1 MGHLLSLWL
10 PAAAGLIVGSRPARR
25 LPARRALA
33 TSTDERWPA
42 WTESIEADASL
53 LYMPFLEHQL
63 GVLERLGAV
72 EEPSALEPRLSYAA
86 KARAKGGLQARVG
99 SRVFSVGGVFRRV
112 RMTYFDGG
120 HSLQVFNSLWC
131 LFGVQCFVQSARLGC
146 TVAMPRY
153 PALDRKDAP
162 LLGIDLLRFGPK
174 KFLCV
179 VDAQPPAGRDPTDG
193 SVPHDTSAL
202 DAIRAAP
209 GNDALRGEVSSKWY
223 DDNRFFSNQMLYG
236 RFQEGEA
243 EVNDV
248 LFPAFVDYLDAYVD
262 LVSSAPLDPAHAE
275 AARAGHADYDVF
287 NAARDPAHGLFTS
300 YFGEDWA
307 NDFVHDFLFE
317 SAPRT
322 SAHE

>member
-1 MGHLLSLWL
+1 MEIGVTNTQGMRDCGNGSEPCMPLTVHEARTHFGAWAIVSSPDPLDAWR
-10 PAAAGLIVGSRPARR
+10 PEVGSA
-25 LPARRALA
+25 
-33 TSTDERWPA
+33 
-42 WTESIEADASL
+42 IEAL
-53 LYMPFLEHQL
+53 VGPREHL
-63 GVLERLGAV
+63 RLG
-72 EEPSALEPRLSYAA
+72 PRHVAIGTNGRAISEQMRE
-86 KARAKGGLQARVG
+86 ARER
-99 SRVFSVGGVFRRV
+99 
-112 RMTYFDGG
+112 
-120 HSLQVFNSLWC
+120 
-131 LFGVQCFVQSARLGC
+131 
-146 TVAMPRY
+146 
-153 PALDRKDAP
+153 
-162 LLGIDLLRFGPK
+162 
-174 KFLCV
+174 
-179 VDAQPPAGRDPTDG
+179 
-193 SVPHDTSAL
+193 L

-275 AARAGHADYDVF
+275 AAGAGHADYDVF

-322 SAHE
+322 SGHE